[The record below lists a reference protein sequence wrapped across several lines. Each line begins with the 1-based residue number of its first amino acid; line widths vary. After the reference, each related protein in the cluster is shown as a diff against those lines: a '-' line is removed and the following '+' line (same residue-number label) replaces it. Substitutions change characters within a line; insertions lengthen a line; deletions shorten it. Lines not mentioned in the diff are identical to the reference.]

1 MRAERRGV
9 VRECAGRE
17 RERESV
23 WGNEGSREREF
34 SDSTGFLWQN
44 CVAMGVAKI

>member
-34 SDSTGFLWQN
+34 SDSTGFL
-44 CVAMGVAKI
+44 VAKLCGHGCGKI